1 MFSIFFYSSNFLEK
15 NICKTVTN
23 LVLTKDTNLYSMM
36 WQKEELTDYIW
47 IPFRFQNR
55 NKKIIWPWIF
65 CQSSYTLQFIWKQSD
80 FEFSLLIE
88 TKKNKG
94 TLAVLGKFISIM
106 AALKYFITN
115 EFRYREST
123 LSVSYKMKWF
133 NCLWN
138 SLSTNTSN
146 AVKIITFCLCC
157 FSFEIMLC

>member
-1 MFSIFFYSSNFLEK
+1 MSMFSIFFYSSNFLEK

-55 NKKIIWPWIF
+55 NKKIIWPWVF
-65 CQSSYTLQFIWKQSD
+65 CQSPNNLFGNSLISNSVSWKKQKRNYS
-80 FEFSLLIE
+80 
-88 TKKNKG
+88 

-123 LSVSYKMKWF
+123 LVPYKMKWF

-138 SLSTNTSN
+138 SLSTNTSY

-157 FSFEIMLC
+157 FSFEIILC